1 MFNIEPAVLSSLRE
15 EFPKATRVRLLSMD
29 DPHAPPVGSSGTV
42 IGVDDVGS
50 IMVDWDTGGRLNV
63 LYGIDSVPVQ
73 KI

>member
-29 DPHAPPVGSSGTV
+29 DPHA
-42 IGVDDVGS
+42 
-50 IMVDWDTGGRLNV
+50 
-63 LYGIDSVPVQ
+63 YGIDSVQ

>member
-1 MFNIEPAVLSSLRE
+1 MQRMFNIEPAVLSSLRE
-15 EFPKATRVRLLSMD
+15 EFPKATRVRLLS
-29 DPHAPPVGSSGTV
+29 APPVGSSGTV

-63 LYGIDSVPVQ
+63 LYGIDSVQ

>member
-50 IMVDWDTGGRLNV
+50 IMVDWTPAGD
-63 LYGIDSVPVQ
+63 
-73 KI
+73 

>member
-29 DPHAPPVGSSGTV
+29 DPHAPPVGS
-42 IGVDDVGS
+42 

-63 LYGIDSVPVQ
+63 LYGIDSVQ